1 MYIKI
6 NFDMNLHYTPRKN
19 ARCAL
24 YFGLLLV
31 SGSDER
37 IAPPL
42 KIQNKK
48 QLKQNKSNKINGLC
62 VS

>member
-37 IAPPL
+37 IASPL

-48 QLKQNKSNKINGLC
+48 QLKRNKSNKINGLS
-62 VS
+62 VN